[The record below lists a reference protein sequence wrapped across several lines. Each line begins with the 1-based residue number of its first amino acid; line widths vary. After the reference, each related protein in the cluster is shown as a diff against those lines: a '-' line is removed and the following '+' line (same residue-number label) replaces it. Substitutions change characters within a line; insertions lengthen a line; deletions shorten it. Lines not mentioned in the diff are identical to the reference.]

1 MAGEEELFR
10 ALNGAGSN
18 PVLDAA
24 ALLLDVSA
32 AVYVIAFWGVHLWLV
47 KKRVLAYDFLLALL
61 VTVVLTEV
69 LKFAIGRPRPA
80 DVYANVNL
88 LRPALFPDF
97 TDPAFPSGHTSRAF
111 VFATLVGIRERKWL
125 LGLVPYGVLV
135 GLARVYEGAHYPSDV
150 LGGALVGIS
159 VALLFWELDA
169 WPRYARLRIRVI
181 GRWLS
186 PDPGGRSGSSSRPG
200 RGPASPSPPSR
211 GPSPR
216 GTTSD
221 PPPSRSR
228 SPSPPRR

>member
-69 LKFAIGRPRPA
+69 LKF
-80 DVYANVNL
+80 
-88 LRPALFPDF
+88 
-97 TDPAFPSGHTSRAF
+97 
-111 VFATLVGIRERKWL
+111 
-125 LGLVPYGVLV
+125 
-135 GLARVYEGAHYPSDV
+135 
-150 LGGALVGIS
+150 GIS